1 MGNNFLRKTRNMEN
15 CKQRFSIRKFN
26 VGVAS
31 VLLGLTFLGVANTQ
45 EVKADSKNGSQNLQL
60 QKSDELNNTNQ
71 SKNIQTLNNDQNN
84 RSSDNKLSSQQL
96 NSNTEPVNK
105 DNVNQLKKDG
115 VLYNNADAQNQII
128 IYTEPS
134 KGLVPVNQENG
145 QYKFSDGMKVV
156 GRVFSGYYQKDDSVY
171 TDHNANT
178 FETARDELVKKDNTG
193 LTSKQKALAQ
203 VVVSIIVFFIMMK
216 FVPSIELGVSIPG
229 TDFTIHLGYLFV
241 LWIVFWLVGFSNAV
255 NLTDGLDGLSTSTTI
270 VANLSF
276 LIIAWMSSENEIV
289 IFLAILIGA
298 QLGFLIFNKY
308 PAKVF
313 MGDTGS
319 LALGG
324 IVGIVSIMLN
334 NSLLL
339 LLIGIVFVVETASVI
354 IQVISFKT
362 TGKRIFK
369 MTPIH
374 HHFELSG
381 WNEKKIVAV
390 FSLVGAIAGVL
401 GVLIGG

>member
-1 MGNNFLRKTRNMEN
+1 MSVIFLIISFILSALLMKMMIPKLKEL
-15 CKQRFSIRKFN
+15 KFGQSIRQEGPESHLAKTGTPTMGGISFIA
-26 VGVAS
+26 VTT
-31 VLLGLTFLGVANTQ
+31 VLSLIALIFVDDISKLLILIIVTLGFGLIGFI
-45 EVKADSKNGSQNLQL
+45 D
-60 QKSDELNNTNQ
+60 D
-71 SKNIQTLNNDQNN
+71 
-84 RSSDNKLSSQQL
+84 
-96 NSNTEPVNK
+96 
-105 DNVNQLKKDG
+105 
-115 VLYNNADAQNQII
+115 YII
-128 IYTEPS
+128 
-134 KGLVPVNQENG
+134 V
-145 QYKFSDGMKVV
+145 
-156 GRVFSGYYQKDDSVY
+156 
-171 TDHNANT
+171 
-178 FETARDELVKKDNTG
+178 VKKDNTG

>member
-1 MGNNFLRKTRNMEN
+1 MSVIFLIISFILSALLMKMMIPRLKEL
-15 CKQRFSIRKFN
+15 KFGQSIRQEGPESHLAKTGTPTMGGISFIA
-26 VGVAS
+26 VTTVLSLVALIFVEDIS
-31 VLLGLTFLGVANTQ
+31 KLLILIIVTLGFALIGFI
-45 EVKADSKNGSQNLQL
+45 D
-60 QKSDELNNTNQ
+60 D
-71 SKNIQTLNNDQNN
+71 
-84 RSSDNKLSSQQL
+84 
-96 NSNTEPVNK
+96 
-105 DNVNQLKKDG
+105 
-115 VLYNNADAQNQII
+115 YII
-128 IYTEPS
+128 
-134 KGLVPVNQENG
+134 V
-145 QYKFSDGMKVV
+145 
-156 GRVFSGYYQKDDSVY
+156 
-171 TDHNANT
+171 
-178 FETARDELVKKDNTG
+178 VKKDNTG

-229 TDFTIHLGYLFV
+229 TDFTIHFGYLFI

>member
-1 MGNNFLRKTRNMEN
+1 MSVIFLIISFILSALLMKMMIPKLKEL
-15 CKQRFSIRKFN
+15 KFGQSIRQEGPESHLAKTGTPTMGGISFIA
-26 VGVAS
+26 VTT
-31 VLLGLTFLGVANTQ
+31 VLSLIALIFVDDISKLLILIIVTLGFGLIGFI
-45 EVKADSKNGSQNLQL
+45 D
-60 QKSDELNNTNQ
+60 D
-71 SKNIQTLNNDQNN
+71 
-84 RSSDNKLSSQQL
+84 
-96 NSNTEPVNK
+96 
-105 DNVNQLKKDG
+105 
-115 VLYNNADAQNQII
+115 YII
-128 IYTEPS
+128 
-134 KGLVPVNQENG
+134 V
-145 QYKFSDGMKVV
+145 
-156 GRVFSGYYQKDDSVY
+156 
-171 TDHNANT
+171 
-178 FETARDELVKKDNTG
+178 VKKDNTG

-216 FVPSIELGVSIPG
+216 FVPSIELGVTVPG

>member
-1 MGNNFLRKTRNMEN
+1 MSVIFLIISFIFSALLMKMMIPKLKEL
-15 CKQRFSIRKFN
+15 KFGQSIRQEGPESHLAKTGTPTMGGISFIA
-26 VGVAS
+26 VTT
-31 VLLGLTFLGVANTQ
+31 VLSLIALIFVDDISKLLILIIVTLGFGLIGFI
-45 EVKADSKNGSQNLQL
+45 D
-60 QKSDELNNTNQ
+60 D
-71 SKNIQTLNNDQNN
+71 
-84 RSSDNKLSSQQL
+84 
-96 NSNTEPVNK
+96 
-105 DNVNQLKKDG
+105 
-115 VLYNNADAQNQII
+115 YII
-128 IYTEPS
+128 
-134 KGLVPVNQENG
+134 V
-145 QYKFSDGMKVV
+145 
-156 GRVFSGYYQKDDSVY
+156 
-171 TDHNANT
+171 
-178 FETARDELVKKDNTG
+178 VKKDNTG

>member
-1 MGNNFLRKTRNMEN
+1 MSVIFLIISFILSALLMKMMIPKLKEL
-15 CKQRFSIRKFN
+15 KFGQSIRQEGPESHLAKTGTPTMGGISFIA
-26 VGVAS
+26 VTT
-31 VLLGLTFLGVANTQ
+31 VLSLIALIFVDDISKLLILIIVTLGFGLIGFI
-45 EVKADSKNGSQNLQL
+45 D
-60 QKSDELNNTNQ
+60 D
-71 SKNIQTLNNDQNN
+71 
-84 RSSDNKLSSQQL
+84 
-96 NSNTEPVNK
+96 
-105 DNVNQLKKDG
+105 
-115 VLYNNADAQNQII
+115 YII
-128 IYTEPS
+128 
-134 KGLVPVNQENG
+134 V
-145 QYKFSDGMKVV
+145 
-156 GRVFSGYYQKDDSVY
+156 
-171 TDHNANT
+171 
-178 FETARDELVKKDNTG
+178 VKKDNTG

-339 LLIGIVFVVETASVI
+339 LLVGIVFVVETASVI

>member
-1 MGNNFLRKTRNMEN
+1 MSVIFLIISFILSALLMKMMIPKLKEL
-15 CKQRFSIRKFN
+15 KFGQSIRQEGTESHLAKTGTPTMGGISFIA
-26 VGVAS
+26 VTT
-31 VLLGLTFLGVANTQ
+31 VLSLIALIFVDDISKLLILIIVTLGFGLIGFI
-45 EVKADSKNGSQNLQL
+45 D
-60 QKSDELNNTNQ
+60 D
-71 SKNIQTLNNDQNN
+71 
-84 RSSDNKLSSQQL
+84 
-96 NSNTEPVNK
+96 
-105 DNVNQLKKDG
+105 
-115 VLYNNADAQNQII
+115 YII
-128 IYTEPS
+128 
-134 KGLVPVNQENG
+134 V
-145 QYKFSDGMKVV
+145 
-156 GRVFSGYYQKDDSVY
+156 
-171 TDHNANT
+171 
-178 FETARDELVKKDNTG
+178 VKKDNTG

>member
-1 MGNNFLRKTRNMEN
+1 MSVIFLIISFILSALLMKMMIPKLKEL
-15 CKQRFSIRKFN
+15 KFGQSIRQEGPESHLAKTGTPTMGGISFIA
-26 VGVAS
+26 VTTILSLIALIFVEDIS
-31 VLLGLTFLGVANTQ
+31 KLLILIIVTLGFGMIGFI
-45 EVKADSKNGSQNLQL
+45 D
-60 QKSDELNNTNQ
+60 D
-71 SKNIQTLNNDQNN
+71 
-84 RSSDNKLSSQQL
+84 
-96 NSNTEPVNK
+96 
-105 DNVNQLKKDG
+105 
-115 VLYNNADAQNQII
+115 YII
-128 IYTEPS
+128 
-134 KGLVPVNQENG
+134 V
-145 QYKFSDGMKVV
+145 
-156 GRVFSGYYQKDDSVY
+156 
-171 TDHNANT
+171 
-178 FETARDELVKKDNTG
+178 VKKDNTG

>member
-1 MGNNFLRKTRNMEN
+1 MSVIFLIISFILSALLMKMMIPKLKEL
-15 CKQRFSIRKFN
+15 KFGQSIRQEGPESHLAKTGTPTMGGISFIA
-26 VGVAS
+26 VTT
-31 VLLGLTFLGVANTQ
+31 VLSLIALIFVEDISKLLILIIVTLGFGLIGFI
-45 EVKADSKNGSQNLQL
+45 D
-60 QKSDELNNTNQ
+60 D
-71 SKNIQTLNNDQNN
+71 
-84 RSSDNKLSSQQL
+84 
-96 NSNTEPVNK
+96 
-105 DNVNQLKKDG
+105 
-115 VLYNNADAQNQII
+115 YII
-128 IYTEPS
+128 
-134 KGLVPVNQENG
+134 V
-145 QYKFSDGMKVV
+145 
-156 GRVFSGYYQKDDSVY
+156 
-171 TDHNANT
+171 
-178 FETARDELVKKDNTG
+178 VKKDNTG

-216 FVPSIELGVSIPG
+216 FVPSIELGVTVPG
-229 TDFTIHLGYLFV
+229 TDFTIHLGYLFI

-276 LIIAWMSSENEIV
+276 LIIAWISSENEIV

>member
-1 MGNNFLRKTRNMEN
+1 MSVIFLIISFILSALLMKMMIPKLKEL
-15 CKQRFSIRKFN
+15 KFGQSIRQEGPESHLAKTGTPTMGGISFIA
-26 VGVAS
+26 VTT
-31 VLLGLTFLGVANTQ
+31 VLSLIALIFVDDISKLLILIIVTLGFGLIGFI
-45 EVKADSKNGSQNLQL
+45 D
-60 QKSDELNNTNQ
+60 D
-71 SKNIQTLNNDQNN
+71 
-84 RSSDNKLSSQQL
+84 
-96 NSNTEPVNK
+96 
-105 DNVNQLKKDG
+105 
-115 VLYNNADAQNQII
+115 YII
-128 IYTEPS
+128 
-134 KGLVPVNQENG
+134 V
-145 QYKFSDGMKVV
+145 
-156 GRVFSGYYQKDDSVY
+156 
-171 TDHNANT
+171 
-178 FETARDELVKKDNTG
+178 VKKDNTG

-216 FVPSIELGVSIPG
+216 FVPSIELGVTVPG

-339 LLIGIVFVVETASVI
+339 LLVGIVFVVETASVI

>member
-1 MGNNFLRKTRNMEN
+1 MGGISFIAVTT
-15 CKQRFSIRKFN
+15 
-26 VGVAS
+26 
-31 VLLGLTFLGVANTQ
+31 VLSLIALIFVDDISKLLILIIVTLGFGLIGFI
-45 EVKADSKNGSQNLQL
+45 D
-60 QKSDELNNTNQ
+60 D
-71 SKNIQTLNNDQNN
+71 
-84 RSSDNKLSSQQL
+84 
-96 NSNTEPVNK
+96 
-105 DNVNQLKKDG
+105 
-115 VLYNNADAQNQII
+115 YII
-128 IYTEPS
+128 
-134 KGLVPVNQENG
+134 V
-145 QYKFSDGMKVV
+145 
-156 GRVFSGYYQKDDSVY
+156 
-171 TDHNANT
+171 
-178 FETARDELVKKDNTG
+178 VKKDNTG

-216 FVPSIELGVSIPG
+216 FVPSIELGVTVPG
-229 TDFTIHLGYLFV
+229 TEFTIHLGYLFI

>member
-1 MGNNFLRKTRNMEN
+1 MSVIFLIISFILSALLMKMMIPKLKELKFGQLIRQEGPESHLAKTGTPTMGGISFIAVTT
-15 CKQRFSIRKFN
+15 
-26 VGVAS
+26 
-31 VLLGLTFLGVANTQ
+31 VLSLIALIFVDDISKLLILIIVTLGFGLIGFI
-45 EVKADSKNGSQNLQL
+45 D
-60 QKSDELNNTNQ
+60 D
-71 SKNIQTLNNDQNN
+71 
-84 RSSDNKLSSQQL
+84 
-96 NSNTEPVNK
+96 
-105 DNVNQLKKDG
+105 
-115 VLYNNADAQNQII
+115 YII
-128 IYTEPS
+128 
-134 KGLVPVNQENG
+134 V
-145 QYKFSDGMKVV
+145 
-156 GRVFSGYYQKDDSVY
+156 
-171 TDHNANT
+171 
-178 FETARDELVKKDNTG
+178 VKKDNTG